1 MLKTISGK
9 FHIAADRG
17 PTTSLNRSEL
27 LWLVP
32 LFAMFIILIVTAEI
46 LSQLNGTSAMSMI
59 GRYSWK
65 ALRLMPLF
73 LGVGLIVQV
82 TLAFVRYHRN
92 AADNIIAQWR
102 KWLSDPY
109 LLAARLGPV
118 IMMPFFFC
126 SFSVLKMLIPRY
138 IPFWL
143 DEPFAKIDK
152 FLFFGHQP
160 WELTHAVFGSLPAT
174 QALDIMYSYWVLLL
188 SAAISG
194 FAFFAPRKD
203 RARFFLGF
211 GGAWFFLG
219 FIGAW
224 IGSSAGP
231 CFLAYLGLPGAQDY
245 VVLMDKLREA
255 NLATGGRV
263 NAPFWQQVL
272 AQAYMTQEYSF
283 GMGIS
288 AMPSLH
294 NAIAVL
300 WALAAFRIGKLIGW
314 FMTIYAVFIFIGSIH
329 LAWHYAVDG
338 IVATIGMWAIW
349 RAVNWWCEASGY
361 DASVDAAAAARA
373 NQTAQPA
380 IGSGVV
386 KPAI

>member
-1 MLKTISGK
+1 MFKAISSK
-9 FHIAADRG
+9 FGIMPDNIAAK
-17 PTTSLNRSEL
+17 SVHRSEL
-27 LWLVP
+27 IWLVP
-32 LFAMFIILIVTAEI
+32 LSMMFIVLTVTAEI
-46 LSQLNGTSAMSMI
+46 LSQMNGTSAMSMI
-59 GRYSWK
+59 GEYGWK
-65 ALRLMPLF
+65 ALRLVPTM
-73 LGVGLIVQV
+73 VGIALIIQV
-82 TLAFVRYHRN
+82 ILAFARNHRT
-92 AADNIIAQWR
+92 AADDIIGQWR
-102 KWLSDPY
+102 RWFSDPY
-109 LLAARLGPV
+109 FIAARVVPV
-118 IMMPFFFC
+118 LMMPFFFC

-138 IPFWL
+138 VPFWL
-143 DEPFAKIDK
+143 DEHFAAADK
-152 FLFFGHQP
+152 FLFFGTQP

-194 FAFFAPRKD
+194 FAFFAPRTE
-203 RARFFLGF
+203 RARFFLAF

-231 CFLAYLGLPGAQDY
+231 CFLAYLGLPGAEDY
-245 VVLMDKLREA
+245 VVLMERLREA

-272 AQAYMTQEYSF
+272 AQAYKSEEYAF

-300 WALAAFRIGKLIGW
+300 YAFAAFRIGKLIGW
-314 FMTIYAVFIFIGSIH
+314 FMVGYAVIIFIGSIH
-329 LAWHYAVDG
+329 LGWHYALDG

-349 RAVNWWCEASGY
+349 RAVNWWCVASGY
-361 DASVDAAAAARA
+361 DASVAAASEP
-373 NQTAQPA
+373 QQQPR
-380 IGSGVV
+380 GLVESTV
-386 KPAI
+386 